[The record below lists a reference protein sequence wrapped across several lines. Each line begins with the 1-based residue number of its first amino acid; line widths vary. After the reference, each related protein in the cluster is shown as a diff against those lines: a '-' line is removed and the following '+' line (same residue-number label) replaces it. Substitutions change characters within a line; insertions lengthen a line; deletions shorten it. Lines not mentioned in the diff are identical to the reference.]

1 MNCTSNLSG
10 AAGERT
16 GLPAFLSKNAL
27 APTVIG
33 TESNFIG
40 DLSISEGQDLHIEG
54 CVVGNVFHG
63 GKVVVAES
71 GIVLG
76 SIFASHLEVHGV
88 VDAPDG
94 EILAANLVVHGTSRI
109 TASEVTVA
117 AGCMNYE
124 RGGFMSAQMGML
136 ATGEVTE
143 RIKALLGKELDRAK
157 ERRAAIEHVRIS
169 ARSFDAPARAI
180 AHHAVHAAAAAIV
193 PAIDDQPAPEAAQP
207 GETVAVAAAVAPAA
221 EVAASASM
229 APTAAPR
236 VPFAL
241 VPPVADSASD
251 EADETHGSESIRAYA
266 G

>member
-1 MNCTSNLSG
+1 MNSTSNVSS
-10 AAGERT
+10 AASERAEI
-16 GLPAFLSKNAL
+16 PAFLAKNAS

-33 TESNFIG
+33 TDSNFIG

-76 SIFASHLEVHGV
+76 SIFASHLEIHGV

-143 RIKALLGKELDRAK
+143 RIEALLGKELDRAK
-157 ERRAAIEHVRIS
+157 ERRAAIEHARS
-169 ARSFDAPARAI
+169 AARSFNAPVRAVA
-180 AHHAVHAAAAAIV
+180 AHPGYAAAAALV
-193 PAIDDQPAPEAAQP
+193 PAINDESAPAAAQP
-207 GETVAVAAAVAPAA
+207 EVAVAVAPAA
-221 EVAASASM
+221 EASAS
-229 APTAAPR
+229 APVAPAAAPR

-251 EADETHGSESIRAYA
+251 EADESHGSGEAIRAYA

>member
-1 MNCTSNLSG
+1 MNSISNVSS
-10 AAGERT
+10 AASERAEI
-16 GLPAFLSKNAL
+16 PAFLAKNGS

-143 RIKALLGKELDRAK
+143 RIEALLGKELDRAK
-157 ERRAAIEHVRIS
+157 ERRAAIEHARS
-169 ARSFDAPARAI
+169 AARSFNAPVRAI
-180 AHHAVHAAAAAIV
+180 APHAGYAAAAALV
-193 PAIDDQPAPEAAQP
+193 PAINDESAPAAAQP
-207 GETVAVAAAVAPAA
+207 EVAFAVAPAA
-221 EVAASASM
+221 EAPASAPV
-229 APTAAPR
+229 APAAAPR

-251 EADETHGSESIRAYA
+251 EADDSHGSGDSIRAYA

>member
-1 MNCTSNLSG
+1 MSSIKSNGSAGTS
-10 AAGERT
+10 ERSEI
-16 GLPAFLSKNAL
+16 PAYLAKTAL

-40 DLSISEGQDLHIEG
+40 DLSIREGQDLYIEG

-63 GKVVVAES
+63 GKVVIAES

-76 SIFASHLEVHGV
+76 SVFAAHLEVHGI

-136 ATGEVTE
+136 SLSEVTE
-143 RIKALLGKELDRAK
+143 RIESLLGKELGRAE
-157 ERRAAIEHVRIS
+157 ERRAAIQHARDL
-169 ARSFDAPARAI
+169 ARSFTGQ
-180 AHHAVHAAAAAIV
+180 AAAATVASAVNDEPAAAEVRQEVTV
-193 PAIDDQPAPEAAQP
+193 PAASPVVDAAVVPAP
-207 GETVAVAAAVAPAA
+207 AAAVP
-221 EVAASASM
+221 
-229 APTAAPR
+229 AAPR
-236 VPFAL
+236 MPFAL
-241 VPPVADSASD
+241 VPPIAEVEGEDDDSSERP
-251 EADETHGSESIRAYA
+251 EAARAYA
-266 G
+266 A

>member
-1 MNCTSNLSG
+1 MSSISNVSS
-10 AAGERT
+10 AASERAEI
-16 GLPAFLSKNAL
+16 PAFLAKNAS

-76 SIFASHLEVHGV
+76 SIFASHLEIHGV

-136 ATGEVTE
+136 ASGEVTE
-143 RIKALLGKELDRAK
+143 RIEALLGKELDRAK
-157 ERRAAIEHVRIS
+157 ERRAAIEHARS
-169 ARSFDAPARAI
+169 AARSFNAPVRAI
-180 AHHAVHAAAAAIV
+180 APHAGYAAAAALV
-193 PAIDDQPAPEAAQP
+193 PAINDESAPAAAQP
-207 GETVAVAAAVAPAA
+207 EVVAVVPAA
-221 EVAASASM
+221 EAPASVPAAPA
-229 APTAAPR
+229 AAPR

-241 VPPVADSASD
+241 VPPVADSSSD
-251 EADETHGSESIRAYA
+251 EADESHGSGESIRAYA

>member
-1 MNCTSNLSG
+1 MNSNSNVSS
-10 AAGERT
+10 AAAERAEI
-16 GLPAFLSKNAL
+16 PAFLAKNAS

-76 SIFASHLEVHGV
+76 SIFASHLEIHGV

-143 RIKALLGKELDRAK
+143 RIEALLGKELDRAK
-157 ERRAAIEHVRIS
+157 ERRAAIEHARIA
-169 ARSFDAPARAI
+169 ARSFNPTVRAMAP
-180 AHHAVHAAAAAIV
+180 HAGHAATAALVPVINDEPAPPAAARPEV
-193 PAIDDQPAPEAAQP
+193 P
-207 GETVAVAAAVAPAA
+207 VAVAPAA
-221 EVAASASM
+221 AAPASAPS
-229 APTAAPR
+229 APAAAPR

-241 VPPVADSASD
+241 VPPVADSTRE
-251 EADETHGSESIRAYA
+251 EAEETDGSGDSIRAYA

>member
-1 MNCTSNLSG
+1 MNSITNASS
-10 AAGERT
+10 AASERAEI
-16 GLPAFLSKNAL
+16 PAFLAKTASS
-27 APTVIG
+27 PTVIG

-40 DLSISEGQDLHIEG
+40 DLSISEGQDLHIHG

-88 VDAPDG
+88 VHAPDG

-136 ATGEVTE
+136 AAGEVTE
-143 RIKALLGKELDRAK
+143 RIESLLSKEVDRAK
-157 ERRAAIEHVRIS
+157 ERRAAIELARS
-169 ARSFDAPARAI
+169 AARSFSAPVRTI
-180 AHHAVHAAAAAIV
+180 APHAGYAAVAAFV
-193 PAIDDQPAPEAAQP
+193 PAINDEPAPPAEQP
-207 GETVAVAAAVAPAA
+207 EVAVAAAPATDAAVTAPLAPA
-221 EVAASASM
+221 
-229 APTAAPR
+229 AAPR

-241 VPPVADSASD
+241 VPPIADSASE
-251 EADETHGSESIRAYA
+251 EADESVGSGESIRAYA

>member
-1 MNCTSNLSG
+1 MSNISSTSS
-10 AAGERT
+10 ATSERADI
-16 GLPAFLSKNAL
+16 PAFLAKGASS
-27 APTVIG
+27 PTVIG

-40 DLSISEGQDLHIEG
+40 DLSIAEGQDLHIEG

-88 VDAPDG
+88 IDAPEG

-124 RGGFMSAQMGML
+124 RGGFMSAQMGMI
-136 ATGEVTE
+136 ASGEVTE
-143 RIKALLGKELDRAK
+143 RIDSLLSKELDRAK
-157 ERRAAIEHVRIS
+157 ERRAAIEL
-169 ARSFDAPARAI
+169 ARAARPFNAPARAS
-180 AHHAVHAAAAAIV
+180 ASQARPAAAAAIV
-193 PAIDDQPAPEAAQP
+193 PAINDEQTPAAAHPEAA
-207 GETVAVAAAVAPAA
+207 VAAEPAAMAPVSAPAA
-221 EVAASASM
+221 P
-229 APTAAPR
+229 APAPR
-236 VPFAL
+236 VSFAL

-251 EADETHGSESIRAYA
+251 EADEVDGAGEAIRAFA

>member
-1 MNCTSNLSG
+1 MSSISNFSST
-10 AAGERT
+10 ASERAEI
-16 GLPAFLSKNAL
+16 PAFLAKSGFS
-27 APTVIG
+27 PTVIG

-88 VDAPDG
+88 VEAPDG

-136 ATGEVTE
+136 AAGAVTE
-143 RIKALLGKELDRAK
+143 RIEALLGKELDRAR
-157 ERRAAIEHVRIS
+157 ERRAAIEH
-169 ARSFDAPARAI
+169 ARSTARPSSAPRAI
-180 AHHAVHAAAAAIV
+180 APHTGYAAAAALV
-193 PAIDDQPAPEAAQP
+193 PAINDEPASAAAQP
-207 GETVAVAAAVAPAA
+207 EVAVAVAPAT
-221 EVAASASM
+221 EASAS
-229 APTAAPR
+229 APAAPAAAPR
-236 VPFAL
+236 VPFSL
-241 VPPVADSASD
+241 VPPIADSALD
-251 EADETHGSESIRAYA
+251 EADESVGSGESIRAYA

>member
-1 MNCTSNLSG
+1 MNSIKDVSSATS
-10 AAGERT
+10 ERAEI
-16 GLPAFLSKNAL
+16 PAFLAKSASS
-27 APTVIG
+27 PTVIG

-76 SIFASHLEVHGV
+76 SIFASHLEIHGV

-136 ATGEVTE
+136 AAGEVTE
-143 RIKALLGKELDRAK
+143 RIEALLGKELDRAK
-157 ERRAAIEHVRIS
+157 ERRAAIEHARS
-169 ARSFDAPARAI
+169 AARSFSAPVRAI
-180 AHHAVHAAAAAIV
+180 APQAGYAAAAALV
-193 PAIDDQPAPEAAQP
+193 PAINDEPAPAAALP
-207 GETVAVAAAVAPAA
+207 EVAVAVAPATEA
-221 EVAASASM
+221 PASAPVAQA
-229 APTAAPR
+229 APPR

-241 VPPVADSASD
+241 VPPVADSTSE
-251 EADETHGSESIRAYA
+251 EADESDGSGESIRAYA

>member
-1 MNCTSNLSG
+1 MNSIRNASNATS
-10 AAGERT
+10 ERAEI
-16 GLPAFLSKNAL
+16 PAFLAKGASS
-27 APTVIG
+27 PTVIG

-88 VDAPDG
+88 VDAPEG

-117 AGCMNYE
+117 SGCMNYE

-136 ATGEVTE
+136 ASGEVTE
-143 RIKALLGKELDRAK
+143 RIESLLSKELERAR
-157 ERRAAIEHVRIS
+157 ERRALIELARGG
-169 ARSFDAPARAI
+169 ARSFRSPVRVSAPQASAPQ
-180 AHHAVHAAAAAIV
+180 ASAAAAAAFV
-193 PAIDDQPAPEAAQP
+193 PAINDEQAPASAQPA
-207 GETVAVAAAVAPAA
+207 VAAVAPAA
-221 EVAASASM
+221 D
-229 APTAAPR
+229 APAAAPR

-241 VPPVADSASD
+241 VPPVTDSASE
-251 EADETHGSESIRAYA
+251 EAEETDGSTESIRAYA

>member
-1 MNCTSNLSG
+1 MNSISNVSG
-10 AAGERT
+10 AASERAEI
-16 GLPAFLSKNAL
+16 PAFLAKTAS

-63 GKVVVAES
+63 GKVVVAPS

-88 VDAPDG
+88 VDAPEG

-136 ATGEVTE
+136 AASDVTD
-143 RIKALLGKELDRAK
+143 RIKSLLSKELERAQ
-157 ERRAAIEHVRIS
+157 ERRAAIERARNA
-169 ARSFDAPARAI
+169 ARSFDAPVRAS
-180 AHHAVHAAAAAIV
+180 APHAGYAAAAAFV
-193 PAIDDQPAPEAAQP
+193 PAINDERAPAAAQP
-207 GETVAVAAAVAPAA
+207 EAAVAPTEPTA
-221 EVAASASM
+221 EAPIGAPVVA
-229 APTAAPR
+229 PAAPR

-241 VPPVADSASD
+241 VPPVSDSASE
-251 EADETHGSESIRAYA
+251 EADESNGSGEQVSAYA
-266 G
+266 A

>member
-1 MNCTSNLSG
+1 MNSISNVSS
-10 AAGERT
+10 AASERAEI
-16 GLPAFLSKNAL
+16 PAFLAKNAS

-76 SIFASHLEVHGV
+76 SIFASHLEIHGV

-143 RIKALLGKELDRAK
+143 RIEALLGKELDRAK
-157 ERRAAIEHVRIS
+157 ERRAAIELARS
-169 ARSFDAPARAI
+169 AARSFNTPVRAMAPNAG
-180 AHHAVHAAAAAIV
+180 HAAAAPLV
-193 PAIDDQPAPEAAQP
+193 PVIDDEPAPAVARPE
-207 GETVAVAAAVAPAA
+207 VAVAVAPAA
-221 EVAASASM
+221 EAPARAPVAPA
-229 APTAAPR
+229 AAPR
-236 VPFAL
+236 APFAL
-241 VPPVADSASD
+241 VPPVADSARE
-251 EADETHGSESIRAYA
+251 EADESHGSGESIRAYA

>member
-1 MNCTSNLSG
+1 MNSISNVSS
-10 AAGERT
+10 AASERAEI
-16 GLPAFLSKNAL
+16 PAFLSKSASS
-27 APTVIG
+27 PTVIG

-40 DLSISEGQDLHIEG
+40 DLSIGEGQDLHIEG

-136 ATGEVTE
+136 GVDEVTE
-143 RIKALLGKELDRAK
+143 RIEALLGKELDRAK
-157 ERRAAIEHVRIS
+157 ERRAAIEH
-169 ARSFDAPARAI
+169 ARSAARAFN
-180 AHHAVHAAAAAIV
+180 APVRAVTPHAGYAAAAALV
-193 PAIDDQPAPEAAQP
+193 PAINDEPAASAAQL
-207 GETVAVAAAVAPAA
+207 EVAAATEALTSAPVAPAA
-221 EVAASASM
+221 AS
-229 APTAAPR
+229 R

-241 VPPVADSASD
+241 VPPVTDFARN
-251 EADETHGSESIRAYA
+251 EADESDGSGESIRAYA

>member
-1 MNCTSNLSG
+1 
-10 AAGERT
+10 
-16 GLPAFLSKNAL
+16 
-27 APTVIG
+27 VIG

-76 SIFASHLEVHGV
+76 SIFASHLEIHGV

-136 ATGEVTE
+136 ATAEVTE

-157 ERRAAIEHVRIS
+157 ERRAAIEHARS
-169 ARSFDAPARAI
+169 AARSFSTPVRAM
-180 AHHAVHAAAAAIV
+180 ASHAGHAAASALV
-193 PAIDDQPAPEAAQP
+193 PLINDEPAPAAARP
-207 GETVAVAAAVAPAA
+207 EVAVAVAPAA
-221 EVAASASM
+221 SAPVA
-229 APTAAPR
+229 PVAAPR

-241 VPPVADSASD
+241 VPPVADSVSE
-251 EADETHGSESIRAYA
+251 EADESHGSGESIRAYA